1 MARQARLAV
10 SIAVAMLLSLP
21 LFSQDRTRPSSGG
34 TGSSDR
40 GAVASPGVRTAAP
53 SASVS
58 TRSYSDASYGGS
70 NTYSNVANR
79 GFAASGYNA
88 PAPAVRYL
96 PTLQGTSFY
105 SMTQYY
111 YWNDFLFRLRSRYW
125 LDNMYFSRF
134 YRNSEPLLTPRL
146 QKLAVRDPLMLS
158 RQMLASI
165 DEVAAMLEARDSGQP
180 VDRDLVIAKTREIR
194 EMAKK
199 IQGDDLLP
207 YVDQRKEVDMLKGQ
221 DVKSLGL
228 AAVND
233 LRQMTLDLNRQL
245 RNLYDDTSTATVS
258 VNELNQ
264 PSFVSLSKSIG
275 QLCKVIEGSAK
286 KI

>member
-1 MARQARLAV
+1 
-10 SIAVAMLLSLP
+10 
-21 LFSQDRTRPSSGG
+21 
-34 TGSSDR
+34 
-40 GAVASPGVRTAAP
+40 
-53 SASVS
+53 
-58 TRSYSDASYGGS
+58 
-70 NTYSNVANR
+70 
-79 GFAASGYNA
+79 
-88 PAPAVRYL
+88 
-96 PTLQGTSFY
+96 
-105 SMTQYY
+105 MTQYY

-165 DEVAAMLEARDSGQP
+165 DDLAAALEARDSGQP
-180 VDRDLVIAKTREIR
+180 VDKDLVIAKSQEIR

-199 IQGDDLLP
+199 IRGDDLLP
-207 YVDQRKEVDMLKGQ
+207 YVDQRKDVDMLKGQ
-221 DVKSLGL
+221 DVKNLGL
-228 AAVND
+228 SAVEN

-264 PSFVSLSKSIG
+264 PSFSSLSKGIE
-275 QLCKVIEGSAK
+275 QLCKVIESSAK
-286 KI
+286 EI